1 MGKDGMI
8 RVYIVEDEKLVRRGI
23 IGLIDWAKYGME
35 VVGDA
40 GSGEE
45 AIGFLRRESVDLLFS
60 DMEMPGLSGIEFLK
74 KAKETAPDIQIIVLT
89 MHQEFELIQQALRVG
104 VLDYIT
110 KAQIEE
116 DNPDI
121 LMERVRKCYLEA
133 VHKTALADRR
143 LESDTAFVWKVGEPG
158 GAKAAKDFL
167 LRHGMSCEELDEG
180 HFLLRI
186 EGKEMPDWEGMAKES
201 GQEEAVVVQLSQVR
215 GLRYQELAECLNTAI
230 AARLFRDYMPGRFL
244 YVYVYPELKKEQ
256 GLGKEGAQSDFWMNI
271 EFMTDDAE
279 FREGMR
285 QICSSVSSNEERTIL
300 FYRLNLYWAE
310 FSGKDITQFFQ
321 EVEGFKWWYQW
332 KEWCEGLRDM
342 VLERVGSGGT
352 EERVRNVQEI
362 HRAMNYIREHMD
374 KEISLRELLQF
385 TGMSKSHFSKNFKQ
399 ITGKT
404 FISYLNDIRIEAAKK
419 YLVETRQPVSW
430 IVEQVGFGD
439 EHYFRKVFKRDT
451 GLSPRA
457 FRENKSNRI

>member
-1 MGKDGMI
+1 M
-8 RVYIVEDEKLVRRGI
+8 
-23 IGLIDWAKYGME
+23 
-35 VVGDA
+35 
-40 GSGEE
+40 
-45 AIGFLRRESVDLLFS
+45 
-60 DMEMPGLSGIEFLK
+60 
-74 KAKETAPDIQIIVLT
+74 
-89 MHQEFELIQQALRVG
+89 
-104 VLDYIT
+104 
-110 KAQIEE
+110 
-116 DNPDI
+116 
-121 LMERVRKCYLEA
+121 
-133 VHKTALADRR
+133 
-143 LESDTAFVWKVGEPG
+143 
-158 GAKAAKDFL
+158 
-167 LRHGMSCEELDEG
+167 
-180 HFLLRI
+180 
-186 EGKEMPDWEGMAKES
+186 
-201 GQEEAVVVQLSQVR
+201 
-215 GLRYQELAECLNTAI
+215 
-230 AARLFRDYMPGRFL
+230 
-244 YVYVYPELKKEQ
+244 YPELKKEQ

-457 FRENKSNRI
+457 FRENKP